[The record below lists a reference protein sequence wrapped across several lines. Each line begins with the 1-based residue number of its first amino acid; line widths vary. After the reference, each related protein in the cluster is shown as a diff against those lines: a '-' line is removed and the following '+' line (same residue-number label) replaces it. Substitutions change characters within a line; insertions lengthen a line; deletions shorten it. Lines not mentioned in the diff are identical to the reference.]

1 MKEKNVKRYLKN
13 TIIVFIFSLTC
24 TGIYFTIDYIK
35 YKEQTSNE
43 KTIKVM
49 TPLEKPSKESDN
61 MSDQPSNQ
69 NDKQC

>member
-1 MKEKNVKRYLKN
+1 M
-13 TIIVFIFSLTC
+13 
-24 TGIYFTIDYIK
+24 YFTIDYIK

-49 TPLEKPSKESDN
+49 TPLEKPSKEGDN
-61 MSDQPSNQ
+61 MSDKPSNQ